1 MQFHEMSAFALAQ
14 GIRQRQFTAVEVLEH
29 FLDRIER
36 YNPDLNAIVVLRAD
50 DARRQAEAAD
60 AAVER
65 VDKGDGSVGGDALG
79 PLHGVPMTIKETFEI
94 KGWPTTAGY
103 AKFKDYIS
111 PRTAPAVE
119 RLQAAGAIVL
129 GKTNVPELA
138 GDLQTFNSI
147 YGTTA
152 NPWDTRLTPGG
163 SSGGAAAALAAGL
176 VPMELGSDI
185 GGSIRTP
192 AAFCGVYGLKATY
205 GVIPT
210 RGHIPGPPGSRG
222 KRDIGVAGPMGR
234 HLDDLERALDL
245 LAGPDEAEAP
255 AWRIDLPQAQTETLA
270 GLKVAAWLDDAFC
283 PVDASVEKGLRIAVD
298 LLRERG
304 ATIDEAARPDDLTL
318 EQNHRL
324 YYSLLAAT
332 MGAGLNTNTLEKL
345 AAVARDSENDDYR
358 TRFARGA
365 SLTHT
370 DWMRQDEERAQLQ
383 HRWVQFFERFD
394 VMICPVVN
402 TPPFP
407 HDQDAP
413 AMERVLTI
421 NGQPQVYMDV
431 TVWAGIAAIAGL
443 PALSLPVGF
452 SDEGLPLAVQLIGPA
467 YSERNLIQI
476 ARLMSHHL
484 HPEGL
489 TFPPL

>member
-1 MQFHEMSAFALAQ
+1 MQFHEMSSFALAE
-14 GIRQRQFTAVEVLEH
+14 GIRNRQFTAVEVLEH
-29 FLDRIER
+29 FLDRIDR
-36 YNPDLNAIVVLRAD
+36 YNPALNAIVVLRAD
-50 DARRQAEAAD
+50 EARRQAQAAD

-65 VDKGDGSVGGDALG
+65 GDTLG

-94 KGWPTTAGY
+94 TGWPTTAGHTRL
-103 AKFKDYIS
+103 KDYVS

-138 GDLQTFNSI
+138 GDLQSFNDI
-147 YGTTA
+147 YGTTN
-152 NPWDTRLTPGG
+152 NPWNTELTPGG

-176 VPMELGSDI
+176 VPLELGSDI

-192 AAFCGVYGLKATY
+192 SAFCGIYGLKTTY

-210 RGHIPGPPGSRG
+210 RGHIPGPPGYRG

-234 HLDDLERALDL
+234 HLDDLAQALDL
-245 LAGPDEAEAP
+245 LVGPDEAEAP
-255 AWRIDLPQAQTETLA
+255 AWQIHLPEAHTKTLA
-270 GLKVAAWLDDAFC
+270 DLKVAAWLDDEFC
-283 PVDASVEKGLRIAVD
+283 PVDASVSHGLKIATD
-298 LLRERG
+298 LLREKG

-332 MGAGLNTNTLEKL
+332 MGAGLNEKTLEKL
-345 AAVARDSENDDYR
+345 TALAQDSKDDDYR

-365 SLTHT
+365 TLSHT
-370 DWMRQDEERAQLQ
+370 EWMRQDEERAQLQ
-383 HRWVQFFERFD
+383 YRWRQFFEHID
-394 VMICPVVN
+394 LLVCPVVN

-407 HDQDAP
+407 HDQEAP
-413 AMERVLTI
+413 ATERTLTI
-421 NGQPQVYMDV
+421 NGEPQVYMDV

-443 PALSLPVGF
+443 PALSLPVGT

-476 ARLMSHHL
+476 ARLMSHDL
-484 HPEGL
+484 HPDGL
-489 TFPPL
+489 PFPSL

>member
-1 MQFHEMSAFALAQ
+1 MQFHEMSSFALAE
-14 GIRQRQFTAVEVLEH
+14 GIRERRFTSVDVLDH
-29 FLDRIER
+29 FLNRIER
-36 YNPDLNAIVVLRAD
+36 YNPTLNAIVVLRAD

-65 VDKGDGSVGGDALG
+65 GDDLG

-103 AKFKDYIS
+103 DKFRDYIS

-119 RLQAAGAIVL
+119 RLQAAGAIIL

-152 NPWDTRLTPGG
+152 NPWNTDVTPGG

-176 VPMELGSDI
+176 IPLELGSDI

-192 AAFCGVYGLKATY
+192 SSFCGIYGLKTTY
-205 GVIPT
+205 GIIPT
-210 RGHIPGPPGSRG
+210 RGHIPGPPGNRG

-234 HLDDLERALDL
+234 HLDDIERALDL
-245 LAGPDEAEAP
+245 LTGPDDAEAP
-255 AWRIDLPQAQTETLA
+255 AWQIRLPKGHTRSL
-270 GLKVAAWLDDAFC
+270 GDLKVAAWLDDTFC
-283 PVDASVEKGLRIAVD
+283 PVDDSVRHGLDIAVS
-298 LLRERG
+298 LLRNEG
-304 ATIDEAARPDDLTL
+304 ATIDENARPNDLTL

-324 YYSLLAAT
+324 YYNLLAAT
-332 MGAGLNTNTLEKL
+332 MGAGLNDKTWHKL
-345 AAVARDSENDDYR
+345 ADAARDSDADDYR

-365 SLTHT
+365 TQSHT
-370 DWMRQDEERAQLQ
+370 AWMRQDEERAQLQ
-383 HRWVQFFERFD
+383 YRWRQFFEGFD
-394 VMICPVVN
+394 LLVCPVVN

-407 HDQDAP
+407 HDQETP
-413 AMERVLTI
+413 AMERTLTI
-421 NGQPQVYMDV
+421 NGQTQVYMDV
-431 TVWAGIAAIAGL
+431 TVWAGIAAISGL
-443 PALSLPVGF
+443 PALSLPVGV

-467 YSERNLIQI
+467 YSEKNLIQV
-476 ARLMSHHL
+476 ARLMSRHL

-489 TFPPL
+489 PFPPM